1 MKYTDRDGDVWEEQD
16 GGVLK
21 CVQSCV
27 TGFEGTERLRT
38 TVEEEFG
45 PLREGSETPSD
56 DLPTVSGVM
65 TRTDI
70 FQAAHALV
78 QGLEWD
84 AKANVYDVLQVA
96 QWLEGVG

>member
-1 MKYTDRDGDVWEEQD
+1 
-16 GGVLK
+16 
-21 CVQSCV
+21 
-27 TGFEGTERLRT
+27 
-38 TVEEEFG
+38 
-45 PLREGSETPSD
+45 
-56 DLPTVSGVM
+56 M